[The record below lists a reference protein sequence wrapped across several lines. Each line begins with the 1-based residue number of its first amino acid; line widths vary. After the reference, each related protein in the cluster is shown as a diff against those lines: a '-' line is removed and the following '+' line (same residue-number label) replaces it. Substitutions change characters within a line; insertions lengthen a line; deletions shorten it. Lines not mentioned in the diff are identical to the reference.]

1 MNVSEAGIK
10 AIETYEGMRLTAY
23 ADSIGVP
30 TVGVGHTLGVKLGDT
45 QPAELVALGT
55 GATSIAPGA
64 LGNRSE
70 NDRLAS
76 ASPFGLAMS
85 KRKVVGTFT
94 ATGEVRKV
102 LLMIGAAS
110 TSTFASAA
118 APVVAGVVEVTVLV
132 LLA

>member
-1 MNVSEAGIK
+1 MLNASDA
-10 AIETYEGMRLTAY
+10 APA
-23 ADSIGVP
+23 
-30 TVGVGHTLGVKLGDT
+30 LGVKLGEA
-45 QPAELVALGT
+45 QPAEVVALGT
-55 GATSIAPGA
+55 GATTIAPGA
-64 LGNRSE
+64 LGSRSV
-70 NDRLAS
+70 NDRFAS

-110 TSTFASAA
+110 TSTLASAA
-118 APVVAGVVEVTVLV
+118 LPVVAGVVDVTVLV